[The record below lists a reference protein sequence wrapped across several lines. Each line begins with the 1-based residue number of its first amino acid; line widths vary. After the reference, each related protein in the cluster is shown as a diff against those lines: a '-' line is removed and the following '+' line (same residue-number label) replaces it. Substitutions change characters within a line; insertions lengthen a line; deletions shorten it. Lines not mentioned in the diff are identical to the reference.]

1 MTPEQE
7 IQRAQEA
14 ERLLAHPLLI
24 EAFETIEKEVIE
36 KWKQSPARD
45 GDGRE
50 KLWLT
55 LKLLHRVRTHLE
67 SVVSSGKLAQMK
79 LRDRLKSRGRT
90 PWNF

>member
-1 MTPEQE
+1 VTPEEE
-7 IQRAQEA
+7 IERAKQA
-14 ERLLAHPLLI
+14 EHLLSHPLI
-24 EAFETIEKEVIE
+24 KEAFQTIEHEVIE
-36 KWKQSPARD
+36 RWKQSPAKD
-45 GDGRE
+45 ADGRE